1 MTAKRV
7 GIEHLR
13 RAEKECSGAGNRA
26 LFAWSPR
33 RQTVAGE
40 QANHAG
46 GRHKASVYVG
56 IGSARILPGSKIP
69 RRLTHPTLGA

>member
-13 RAEKECSGAGNRA
+13 RAEKDCSGAASRSLGNRPIT
-26 LFAWSPR
+26 LD
-33 RQTVAGE
+33 
-40 QANHAG
+40 
-46 GRHKASVYVG
+46 VG

-69 RRLTHPTLGA
+69 RRFTHPTLGARDGKLRNHHPAPALLFGL